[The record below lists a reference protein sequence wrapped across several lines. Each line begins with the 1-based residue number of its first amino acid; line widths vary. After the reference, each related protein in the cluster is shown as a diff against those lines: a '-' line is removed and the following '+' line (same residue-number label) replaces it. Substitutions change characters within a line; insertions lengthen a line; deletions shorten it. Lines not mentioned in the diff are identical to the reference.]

1 MRADM
6 DDRQPH
12 VGVFRRLE
20 VVARDRGV
28 EHFLVER
35 VEALRVVGEDRH
47 VVEPVEQHV
56 IQRTRPPG
64 RRSRR
69 CIRIQLLGVFSAD
82 RFASWTWTSFEA
94 PLRLYVIVTWSPLW
108 WERMRCASS
117 DGLVTAV
124 PSTAVITSPAC
135 NPACDAGLPSRTF
148 ATCAP
153 CWPPPA
159 ASVDTPRNTP
169 LVGRGSW
176 PFPLPLPLP
185 GRPGKSGN
193 SRSACSRRSLPPL
206 DAVARPIAKLPPT
219 RTHTATNATSETTS
233 HLGII
238 QPPVVA
244 GVELVVGGV
253 ELVVGQVARVGRPAR
268 GALFLRLLVT
278 HGSLLPSTRDD
289 AQCVGPEWERPAEKL
304 RVRCENA
311 LGSGFAV
318 GEARDGVGLGVRL
331 ASLFVHGVG
340 VGPGA
345 PSTSHV
351 VVSLRPSA
359 PLPVATHSD
368 TSATRRV

>member
-206 DAVARPIAKLPPT
+206 DAVARPIAKLPPA

-244 GVELVVGGV
+244 GGPPGGA
-253 ELVVGQVARVGRPAR
+253 GVAA
-268 GALFLRLLVT
+268 A
-278 HGSLLPSTRDD
+278 GSVAS
-289 AQCVGPEWERPAEKL
+289 ACASS
-304 RVRCENA
+304 A
-311 LGSGFAV
+311 SAASSSSSGV
-318 GEARDGVGLGVRL
+318 LL
-331 ASLFVHGVG
+331 AS
-340 VGPGA
+340 GA
-345 PSTSHV
+345 PLAAPCSSGC
-351 VVSLRPSA
+351 SSLMAASCLRPVMTRSVSDRNGSA
-359 PLPVATHSD
+359 LQRS
-368 TSATRRV
+368 